1 MKKKVIVIC
10 AVLCVLGLGAGV
22 IYAMANSKADNM
34 FLAGQLFQSKRE
46 AQDPNRGEQVAAT
59 YHEHV
64 ITVET
69 VEYQKEMNLLR
80 SAEAAASYQTDP
92 GRHRPHCG
100 KHHPHGGGGAAGPF
114 RHRGR
119 NR

>member
-64 ITVET
+64 ITAET
-69 VEYQKEMNLLR
+69 
-80 SAEAAASYQTDP
+80 S
-92 GRHRPHCG
+92 
-100 KHHPHGGGGAAGPF
+100 
-114 RHRGR
+114 
-119 NR
+119 